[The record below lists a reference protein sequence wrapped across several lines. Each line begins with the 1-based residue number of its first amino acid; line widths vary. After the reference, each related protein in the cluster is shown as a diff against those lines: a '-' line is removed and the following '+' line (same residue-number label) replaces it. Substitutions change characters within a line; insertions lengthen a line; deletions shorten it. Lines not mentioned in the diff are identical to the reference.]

1 MRRAGLALMGLA
13 SAVLLHHAAHSAT
26 DPVQES
32 LRKLKARVQAAQRKN
47 AAPTPTPPPATP
59 LRAAGPRTARHPRVA
74 RSFRPSPA
82 TPRPVHLPT
91 LKLKNRVEY
100 LPQRTAGTLPKTGD
114 IQVETVNKG
123 RVVYVYFKLLQR
135 SGPDGCATIPNVA
148 PGNYEI
154 MLKGP
159 TLKLPW
165 RRFVEVKPD
174 QVTLVKVF
182 L

>member
-1 MRRAGLALMGLA
+1 MRRAVLALIGLA
-13 SAVLLHHAAHSAT
+13 SVLLLQSATHSAT

-32 LRKLKARVQAAQRKN
+32 LRKLKERVKAAQRKH
-47 AAPTPTPPPATP
+47 APPPAP
-59 LRAAGPRTARHPRVA
+59 ARAPAPRPYRRSTRSVRNSRPAASSARVA
-74 RSFRPSPA
+74 
-82 TPRPVHLPT
+82 HLPT
-91 LKLKNRVEY
+91 LKLKNQVAF
-100 LPQRTAGTLPKTGD
+100 LAQRSAGTLPNTGD

-123 RVVYVYFKLLQR
+123 RTVYVYFKLLIK

-174 QVTLVKVF
+174 QVTLVKVY

>member
-1 MRRAGLALMGLA
+1 MRHARLALVGLG
-13 SAVLLHHAAHSAT
+13 SALLLQSFAHAA
-26 DPVQES
+26 DPVQDS
-32 LRKLKARVQAAQRKN
+32 LRRLKERLN
-47 AAPTPTPPPATP
+47 AAKRHNAPPAP
-59 LRAAGPRTARHPRVA
+59 PV
-74 RSFRPSPA
+74 
-82 TPRPVHLPT
+82 TPRPPVARPT
-91 LKLKNRVEY
+91 RRGPRVVRTNRVYAPAPRVTHMPSIKLKYDVGY
-100 LPQRTAGTLPKTGD
+100 APHRTVGTIPKTGD

-123 RVVYVYFKLLQR
+123 RIVYVYFKLLQR
-135 SGPDGCATIPNVA
+135 SGPDGCATIPDVA

-174 QVTLVKVF
+174 QITMVKVN

>member
-1 MRRAGLALMGLA
+1 MRRAGLALIGLA
-13 SAVLLHHAAHSAT
+13 SVLLLQSVTHSAT

-32 LRKLKARVQAAQRKN
+32 LRKLKERVKAAQRKH
-47 AAPTPTPPPATP
+47 APPPAP
-59 LRAAGPRTARHPRVA
+59 APPRTPAPRPYRRSTHSVRNSRPAASPPRVA
-74 RSFRPSPA
+74 
-82 TPRPVHLPT
+82 HLPT
-91 LKLKNRVEY
+91 LKLKNQVAF
-100 LPQRTAGTLPKTGD
+100 LPHRSTGTLPKTGD

-123 RVVYVYFKLLQR
+123 RIVFVYFKLLQR

-174 QVTLVKVF
+174 QVTFVKVY

>member
-1 MRRAGLALMGLA
+1 MRRCRWALVGLG
-13 SAVLLHHAAHSAT
+13 SVLLLQSLGYAANPVQDSLRRLKERLKAAKVHSA
-26 DPVQES
+26 PPKPAPAPNP
-32 LRKLKARVQAAQRKN
+32 RPAA
-47 AAPTPTPPPATP
+47 
-59 LRAAGPRTARHPRVA
+59 
-74 RSFRPSPA
+74 
-82 TPRPVHLPT
+82 PRPVRRNPRIVRPYRNTPSSAPRVSKMPSIKLPY
-91 LKLKNRVEY
+91 KVNF
-100 LPQRTAGTLPKTGD
+100 LPHRTAGTIPKTGD

-123 RVVYVYFKLLQR
+123 RIVFVYFKLLQR
-135 SGPDGCATIPNVA
+135 SGPDGCATIPDVA

-174 QVTLVKVF
+174 QVTMVKVT

>member
-1 MRRAGLALMGLA
+1 MP
-13 SAVLLHHAAHSAT
+13 SI
-26 DPVQES
+26 
-32 LRKLKARVQAAQRKN
+32 KLPNKVD
-47 AAPTPTPPPATP
+47 
-59 LRAAGPRTARHPRVA
+59 
-74 RSFRPSPA
+74 
-82 TPRPVHLPT
+82 
-91 LKLKNRVEY
+91 Y
-100 LPQRTAGTLPKTGD
+100 LPHRTAGTIPKTGD

-123 RVVYVYFKLLQR
+123 RIVYVYFKLLIK
-135 SGPDGCATIPNVA
+135 SGPDGCATIPDVA

-174 QVTLVKVF
+174 QVTLVKVS

>member
-1 MRRAGLALMGLA
+1 MRRAGLALIGLA
-13 SAVLLHHAAHSAT
+13 SVLLLQSATQSAT

-32 LRKLKARVQAAQRKN
+32 LRKLKARVKAAQRKH
-47 AAPTPTPPPATP
+47 APPPAPSRTP
-59 LRAAGPRTARHPRVA
+59 APRPYRRSTHSARNSRPASSSRVA
-74 RSFRPSPA
+74 
-82 TPRPVHLPT
+82 HLPT
-91 LKLKNRVEY
+91 LKLKNQVGY
-100 LPQRTAGTLPKTGD
+100 LPHRSAGTLPKTGD

-123 RVVYVYFKLLQR
+123 RIVFVYFKLLQR

-165 RRFVEVKPD
+165 RRYVEVKPD
-174 QVTLVKVF
+174 QVTFVKVY

>member
-1 MRRAGLALMGLA
+1 MP
-13 SAVLLHHAAHSAT
+13 SI
-26 DPVQES
+26 
-32 LRKLKARVQAAQRKN
+32 KLKYNVDY
-47 AAPTPTPPPATP
+47 APH
-59 LRAAGPRTARHPRVA
+59 RTV
-74 RSFRPSPA
+74 
-82 TPRPVHLPT
+82 
-91 LKLKNRVEY
+91 
-100 LPQRTAGTLPKTGD
+100 GTIPKTGD

-123 RVVYVYFKLLQR
+123 RIVYVYFKLLQR
-135 SGPDGCATIPNVA
+135 SGPDGCATIPDVA

-174 QVTLVKVF
+174 QITMVKVN